1 MDQRLISYIRP
12 LRRRW
17 GLTQTELALLIGAKT
32 GGVVSRIEAVKR
44 FPTLAATFACEL
56 IFDTSSLELFPDL
69 FAEVHKSLLL
79 RTNELYIALQ
89 GNSDRATS
97 DKLDFLEQVLA
108 RLDAR
113 RPPAV

>member
-44 FPTLAATFACEL
+44 FPTLAATFSCEL
-56 IFDTSSLELFPDL
+56 IFDTPSLDL
-69 FAEVHKSLLL
+69 FADVFVDVHKSLILL
-79 RTNELYIALQ
+79 TNELSGALQ
-89 GNSDRATS
+89 GSTLKTPP
-97 DKLDFLEQVLA
+97 DKLDFLAQVFG
-108 RLDAR
+108 RREAR